1 MFGIFKAKTQKME
14 IRGLRVAHF
23 SLASA
28 FLEKTSRNKS
38 NRPLTRI

>member
-14 IRGLRVAHF
+14 TRGRRVAHF

-28 FLEKTSRNKS
+28 FLERMSRNKL
-38 NRPLTRI
+38 NRPTTRI